1 MSKIKINISCVIAI
15 VWCLDHEDD
24 DMGEEQNSW
33 NSKEADDELDEDIS
47 IPGWIQTDQSL
58 LSVTADLVE
67 QLGVGSQ

>member
-1 MSKIKINISCVIAI
+1 MSKNRINICCVIAI

>member
-1 MSKIKINISCVIAI
+1 MSKNRINICCVIAI

-58 LSVTADLVE
+58 LSVTADLVK